1 MNIELAQPSHEF
13 GGEPGQVLLLE
24 YKMKIRTSPKCHVDE
39 SAYNIVFSFCVNADI
54 TS

>member
-1 MNIELAQPSHEF
+1 MNIELTQPSHEF

-24 YKMKIRTSPKCHVDE
+24 YKMKIRTSPKCHIDE
-39 SAYNIVFSFCVNADI
+39 SAHTIVFSFCVNADI